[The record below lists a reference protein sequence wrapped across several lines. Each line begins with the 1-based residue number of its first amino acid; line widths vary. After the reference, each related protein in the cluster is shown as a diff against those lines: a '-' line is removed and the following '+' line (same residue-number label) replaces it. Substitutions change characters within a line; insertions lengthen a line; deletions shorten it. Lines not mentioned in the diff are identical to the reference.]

1 MSSPAVLSDAARDAL
16 AALAA
21 SPLAAELA
29 AKVDGERAARRCEV
43 IEAMHRDAAAAKAEA
58 EAMGNAALAQRDDV
72 ARRRADYLAA
82 LGRQRELED
91 AASAATHQAERAVLR
106 ADRDLAELGGDRL
119 DATLHAVRVAARQ
132 SQALVDHRVTRDP
145 YGRVTSTHEA
155 DPSHGIRWRRMEALA
170 AELEALRHDL
180 GTTPSEIE
188 ARCREVL
195 AEVERT
201 TPTPPPGAQ
210 RVHPMLPHLG

>member
-82 LGRQRELED
+82 LGRQRELEG

-119 DATLHAVRVAARQ
+119 DAALYLVRVAARQ
-132 SQALVDHRVTRDP
+132 SQALIDHRVTRDH
-145 YGRVTSTHEA
+145 YGNVADVREA
-155 DPSHGIRWRRMEALA
+155 DPSHSARWRRMTALA
-170 AELEALRHDL
+170 AELEAMRYDPAV
-180 GTTPSEIE
+180 TPAAIE
-188 ARCREVL
+188 ARCREAL
-195 AEVERT
+195 AEVDRT
-201 TPTPPPGAQ
+201 VPAPLPDAA
-210 RVHPMLPHLG
+210 RAHPVLPALR

>member
-1 MSSPAVLSDAARDAL
+1 MNAAPLLSDADRQAL
-16 AALAA
+16 AALAS

-29 AKVDGERAARRCEV
+29 AKVDAERAARRREL
-43 IEAMHRDAAAAKAEA
+43 IEAMHRDAAAARAEA
-58 EAMGNAALAQRDDV
+58 EAKGKAALAQRDDV
-72 ARRRADYLAA
+72 ARRRAAYVEAA
-82 LGRQRELED
+82 GMLRALEAEAG
-91 AASAATHQAERAVLR
+91 AAGDRAERVTLR
-106 ADRDLAELGGDRL
+106 ADRDLAELGGARL

-210 RVHPMLPHLG
+210 RAHPMLPHLG